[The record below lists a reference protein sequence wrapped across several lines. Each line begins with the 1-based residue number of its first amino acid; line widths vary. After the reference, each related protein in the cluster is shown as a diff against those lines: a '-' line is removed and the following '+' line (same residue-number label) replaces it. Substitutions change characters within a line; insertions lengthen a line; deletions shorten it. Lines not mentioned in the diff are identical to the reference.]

1 MPQLLNRVV
10 VELSRVLVLFVCAV
24 VEVTVV
30 VVEESVLLVSKLHI
44 FRIRREFEI
53 KISMDKTRRQ
63 GMTAVA
69 PRKKPYLWCSVLM
82 SL

>member
-24 VEVTVV
+24 VEVTVE

-44 FRIRREFEI
+44 FRIRRKFEI

-63 GMTAVA
+63 GMTAVV